1 MALNDL
7 LSPHFRLSEFMSKD
21 GANTPDSVLDDLRRQ
36 AALLEV
42 IRSAA
47 GDRPIS
53 INSGY
58 RSPSHNTAVGGATHS
73 QHPLGTAADFNVQGM
88 QPRAVSELVT
98 GLIDQGKLPS
108 GGLGVYDN
116 WVHYDHRQDGNA
128 RWAED
133 GGPVPPRARVQMNVA
148 GSLGQTPEVMGAAS
162 GAFEQTPQGQIPA
175 ESLAVFRPDIRD
187 RGMGVT
193 EALMRDIG
201 NNVGSFNYP
210 DQLAKRNATA
220 QNLLDR
226 YSKSDDMSA
235 GDIPGAVLAAPV
247 NIAKHLLSP
256 LRRALGNREQ
266 LQTDAWS
273 GDQGLDAIAAF
284 SGNPELVDKYRETPG
299 AGDWL
304 KSLVTDSAERK
315 AAAARGVISRLALS
329 DAGADGQGKAYLMAA
344 QTAGA
349 KANAIQSLLGG
360 YGDAAKTEYQRRL
373 QEQYGRQADAGAY
386 QNTMQGNEAAERT
399 RWIGPSATA
408 AIWKDTAGAEKLRHE
423 ARGEG
428 IKADYGPAFGQ
439 AWIDSQYA
447 GIGRDNAA
455 AGASTALAN
464 KRDLD
469 AEAVIQSG
477 TDIGA
482 QVGVL
487 RQKGMLNDAQAAV
500 LEKRGKLVDAQT
512 AREYAE
518 IDQGLQQALAR
529 IQLLGLQGDRATLA
543 MQQAQEIA
551 ARRIALLDAKV
562 LKTDAETGAIGA
574 RLGPEVEVL
583 NARAAAAYAAIDREE
598 QEATARIGLLNL
610 KGEQAAKAQWE
621 AGQTATRKR
630 ALIDAQTQMTATRS
644 GAIAAKSGPEVE
656 MLRTRIEALKQRM
669 QDLGPK
675 RVRDATAAL
684 KEAQLNG
691 TDPKSQL
698 AKEAAQRADNKA
710 DSDAVLRMQE
720 ALGKGLP
727 PKTVDQLLGQQGL
740 PYHAKNQQSWPGYIL
755 DNFPILGS
763 FYNPAPDY
771 AVVPN
776 PDIVAVPKNNV
787 GGANSGGSSSL
798 SKVDAN
804 AVQSGITNP
813 DFYEN
818 DAAGRAQLESYI
830 QRKLISADAAAAIM
844 TAKNWAQD

>member
-21 GANTPDSVLDDLRRQ
+21 GAATPDSVLDDLRRQ

-116 WVHYDHRQDGNA
+116 WVHYDHRQNGNA

-133 GGPVPPRARVQMNVA
+133 GGPVPPRARVQTNVA
-148 GSLGQTPEVMGAAS
+148 GSLGQRPEVVGAAS

-175 ESLAVFRPDIRD
+175 ESSSVFRPDIRD
-187 RGMGVT
+187 LGMGVT

-201 NNVGSFNYP
+201 ANAGSFNYP

-247 NIAKHLLSP
+247 NLAKHLLSP

-304 KSLVTDSAERK
+304 KALVTDSAERK

-344 QTAGA
+344 QTAAA
-349 KANAIQSLLGG
+349 KANALQSAIGG
-360 YGDAAKTEYQRRL
+360 YNQTADTYYGQRLKER
-373 QEQYGRQADAGAY
+373 QGRQADAGAY
-386 QNTMQGNEAAERT
+386 ASTEQGRLSAANRFQVS
-399 RWIGPSATA
+399 RLADA
-408 AIWKDTAGAEKLRHE
+408 AIEKDYAGAEKLRQE

-428 IKADYGPAFGQ
+428 IKADYGPASGQ
-439 AWIDSQYA
+439 AWLDSQYA
-447 GIGRDNAA
+447 DIRAKDAA

-464 KRDLD
+464 KRDRD
-469 AEAVIQSG
+469 TEAEAVIQSG
-477 TDIGA
+477 TDIGS
-482 QVGVL
+482 QVRVL
-487 RQKGMLNDAQAAV
+487 RQKGMLNDAQVAV

-518 IDQGLQQALAR
+518 IDQGLQQAYAR

-543 MQQAQEIA
+543 MQQAKEAA
-551 ARRIALLDAKV
+551 ARRIALIDAQV
-562 LKTDAETGAIGA
+562 QKTEAQTGAMGA

-598 QEATARIGLLNL
+598 QEAMARIGLLDL
-610 KGEQAAKAQWE
+610 KGQQLASAQWE
-621 AGQTATRKR
+621 VEQTAIRKR
-630 ALIDAQTQMTATRS
+630 ALLDAQTQKTDAQTGAMGAKLPLQLEMLKARIDATRS
-644 GAIAAKSGPEVE
+644 SEKRIGPERLAIAS
-656 MLRTRIEALKQRM
+656 
-669 QDLGPK
+669 
-675 RVRDATAAL
+675 AAL

-691 TDPKSQL
+691 TDPKSQ
-698 AKEAAQRADNKA
+698 RAEDKA
-710 DSDAVLRMQE
+710 GIDLVLRMQE
-720 ALGKGLP
+720 ALEKGLP
-727 PKTVDQLLGQQGL
+727 PETVNQLLGQQSL
-740 PYHAKNQQSWPGYIL
+740 PYQAKNQQSWPSYIL

-771 AVVPN
+771 AVVPK

-787 GGANSGGSSSL
+787 GGANSGGPSSL
-798 SKVDAN
+798 PKVDAD

-813 DFYEN
+813 DFYEKGA
-818 DAAGRAQLESYI
+818 DGRAQLQSYI
-830 QRKLISADAAAAIM
+830 QRKLISAEAAAAIM
-844 TAKNWAQD
+844 KAKNWAQD

>member
-21 GANTPDSVLDDLRRQ
+21 GADTPDSVLDDLRRQ

-47 GDRPIS
+47 GNRPIS

-201 NNVGSFNYP
+201 ANAGSFNYA

-220 QNLLDR
+220 QSLLDR

-329 DAGADGQGKAYLMAA
+329 DAGADGQGKAYLTAA
-344 QTAGA
+344 QTAAA

-360 YGDAAKTEYQRRL
+360 YNDTAKTAYLKRL
-373 QEQYGRQADAGAY
+373 QEQYGQQADAGAY
-386 QNTMQGNEAAERT
+386 QNMQEGDLARARAGEVPGLAAAEIRE
-399 RWIGPSATA
+399 R
-408 AIWKDTAGAEKLRHE
+408 DAGAEKLRQE

-428 IKADYGPAFGQ
+428 ITADHGPAFAQ
-439 AWIDSQYA
+439 AWLDSQYA
-447 GIGRDNAA
+447 GIREKD
-455 AGASTALAN
+455 ALAN
-464 KRDLD
+464 KRNGDLE

-482 QVGVL
+482 QVSEL
-487 RQKGMLNDAQAAV
+487 QRKGRLTAAQVEMLMKRGRLYDAQAARQHAEINIQEQQA
-500 LEKRGKLVDAQT
+500 LTRIEYLGIKGAQAQAAAQQAKETANRRRALIDAQT
-512 AREYAE
+512 
-518 IDQGLQQALAR
+518 Q
-529 IQLLGLQGDRATLA
+529 
-543 MQQAQEIA
+543 
-551 ARRIALLDAKV
+551 
-562 LKTDAETGAIGA
+562 KTDAETGAIGA

-583 NARAAAAYAAIDREE
+583 NARAAASYAAIDREE
-598 QEATARIGLLNL
+598 QEAMARIGLLDL
-610 KGEQAAKAQWE
+610 KGQQLASAQWE
-621 AGQTATRKR
+621 AEQTATRKR
-630 ALIDAQTQMTATRS
+630 ALIDAQTQMTATQS

-656 MLRTRIEALKQRM
+656 LLRTRIEAVKQQM
-669 QDLGPK
+669 QNLGPE
-675 RVRDATAAL
+675 RVRNATAAL

-710 DSDAVLRMQE
+710 DFDAVLRMQE

-727 PKTVDQLLGQQGL
+727 PRTVDQLLGQQGL
-740 PYHAKNQQSWPGYIL
+740 PYHAQNQQSWPGYIL

-776 PDIVAVPKNNV
+776 PNIKAVPKDNV
-787 GGANSGGSSSL
+787 GGANSGGPSSL
-798 SKVDAN
+798 SNVDAN

-813 DFYEN
+813 DFYEK
-818 DAAGRAQLESYI
+818 DERGKIQLRDYVK
-830 QRKLISADAAAAIM
+830 RGLISREAAEAIRV
-844 TAKNWAQD
+844 AHNW

>member
-116 WVHYDHRQDGNA
+116 WVHYDHRQNGNA

-133 GGPVPPRARVQMNVA
+133 GGPVPPRARVQTNVA
-148 GSLGQTPEVMGAAS
+148 GSLGQRPEVVGAAS

-175 ESLAVFRPDIRD
+175 ESSSVFRPDIRD
-187 RGMGVT
+187 LGMGVT

-201 NNVGSFNYP
+201 ANAGSFNYP

-247 NIAKHLLSP
+247 NLAKHLLSP

-329 DAGADGQGKAYLMAA
+329 DAGADGQGKAYLTAA
-344 QTAGA
+344 QAAGA
-349 KANAIQSLLGG
+349 NANAIQSLLGG
-360 YGDAAKTEYQRRL
+360 YNDTAKTAYLQRL

-386 QNTMQGNEAAERT
+386 ASREQGLLSAANRLQVPRLADAAIGRDQAGAEELRT
-399 RWIGPSATA
+399 RAEGNRIQNDHTPAYAQADIDLKYADIRAKDAAATA
-408 AIWKDTAGAEKLRHE
+408 A
-423 ARGEG
+423 
-428 IKADYGPAFGQ
+428 
-439 AWIDSQYA
+439 
-447 GIGRDNAA
+447 
-455 AGASTALAN
+455 TALAN
-464 KRDLD
+464 KRDRDLD

-477 TDIGA
+477 TDIGSQVSELQRKGQLTAA
-482 QVGVL
+482 QVE
-487 RQKGMLNDAQAAV
+487 MLT
-500 LEKRGKLVDAQT
+500 KRGQLYDAQT
-512 AREYAE
+512 ARQHAE
-518 IDQGLQQALAR
+518 INIQEQQALTR
-529 IQLLGLQGDRATLA
+529 IEYLGIKGAQAQA
-543 MQQAQEIA
+543 AAQQAKETA
-551 ARRIALLDAKV
+551 DRR
-562 LKTDAETGAIGA
+562 
-574 RLGPEVEVL
+574 
-583 NARAAAAYAAIDREE
+583 
-598 QEATARIGLLNL
+598 
-610 KGEQAAKAQWE
+610 
-621 AGQTATRKR
+621 R
-630 ALIDAQTQMTATRS
+630 ALIDAQTQKSDAQR
-644 GAIAAKSGPEVE
+644 GAIGARLPLELEMLKARLDAIRSSAARIGPERLAIARASLV
-656 MLRTRIEALKQRM
+656 
-669 QDLGPK
+669 
-675 RVRDATAAL
+675 
-684 KEAQLNG
+684 EAQLNG
-691 TDPKSQL
+691 TDPKSQR
-698 AKEAAQRADNKA
+698 AMEASNRADNKA
-710 DSDAVLRMQE
+710 DFDAVLRAQE

-755 DNFPILGS
+755 DNFPVLGS
-763 FYNPAPDY
+763 FYNPAPDF

-776 PDIVAVPKNNV
+776 PDKKAVPKDNV
-787 GGANSGGSSSL
+787 GGANSGGPSSL
-798 SKVDAN
+798 SNVDAN

-813 DFYEN
+813 DFYEKGA
-818 DAAGRAQLESYI
+818 DGRAQLQSYI
-830 QRKLISADAAAAIM
+830 QRNLISAEAAAAIM
-844 TAKNWAQD
+844 KAKNWAQD

>member
-21 GANTPDSVLDDLRRQ
+21 GADTPDSVLDDLRRQ

-73 QHPLGTAADFNVQGM
+73 QHPLGTAADFNVKGM
-88 QPRAVSELVT
+88 QPRAVSELIT
-98 GLIDQGKLPS
+98 GLIDQGQLPS

-116 WVHYDHRQDGNA
+116 WVHYDHRQNGNA

-148 GSLGQTPEVMGAAS
+148 GSLGQTPEVVGAAS
-162 GAFEQTPQGQIPA
+162 GAFEQTPQGQIPS
-175 ESLAVFRPDIRD
+175 ESLSVYRPDIREE
-187 RGMGVT
+187 GMGVT
-193 EALMRDIG
+193 QALMRDIG
-201 NNVGSFNYP
+201 ANAGSFNYP

-220 QNLLDR
+220 QSLLDR

-247 NIAKHLLSP
+247 NLAKHLLSP

-360 YGDAAKTEYQRRL
+360 YNQTADTEYGRRL
-373 QEQYGRQADAGAY
+373 KVQYGRQADAGAY
-386 QNTMQGNEAAERT
+386 HNTMQGNEAAERT
-399 RWIGPSATA
+399 RWIGPSAFA
-408 AIWKDTAGAEKLRHE
+408 AIGKDTAGAEKLRQE

-428 IKADYGPAFGQ
+428 IKADYGPAFAQ
-439 AWIDSQYA
+439 AYLDSAHA

-455 AGASTALAN
+455 AGASDAA
-464 KRDLD
+464 
-469 AEAVIQSG
+469 AEASYANAGLRDARAESLLTKLPGELALNAAQIRTLGAKTSTYEAKTQ
-477 TDIGA
+477 DILADAAKIRQQTENLKQQGLLTAA
-482 QVGVL
+482 QIEV
-487 RQKGMLNDAQAAV
+487 MD
-500 LEKRGKLVDAQT
+500 KRGILLT
-512 AREYAE
+512 AN
-518 IDQGLQQALAR
+518 LAR
-529 IQLLGLQGDRATLA
+529 TWIEADNSTRL
-543 MQQAQEIA
+543 
-551 ARRIALLDAKV
+551 
-562 LKTDAETGAIGA
+562 TDARIELMGINGIRADA
-574 RLGPEVEVL
+574 
-583 NARAAAAYAAIDREE
+583 ARAASIAQAERTKKLIEAADQKLPLELQVLKARTENLNAKTREYGS
-598 QEATARIGLLNL
+598 ALGADLGDPAS
-610 KGEQAAKAQWE
+610 GMSKA
-621 AGQTATRKR
+621 R
-630 ALIDAQTQMTATRS
+630 ALT
-644 GAIAAKSGPEVE
+644 
-656 MLRTRIEALKQRM
+656 LLALKRGLAL
-669 QDLGPK
+669 DLQNQG
-675 RVRDATAAL
+675 VDT
-684 KEAQLNG
+684 
-691 TDPKSQL
+691 KSQL
-698 AKEAAQRADNKA
+698 AKEAAQRAEDKA
-710 DSDAVLRMQE
+710 RFGTVMQMQE
-720 ALGKGLP
+720 VVAKGGMP
-727 PKTVDQLLGQQGL
+727 RDTANQLLHELGL
-740 PYHAKNQQSWPGYIL
+740 PYEVKDQTPWLRWAANQLPFVNG
-755 DNFPILGS
+755 
-763 FYNPAPDY
+763 APDL

-776 PDIVAVPKNNV
+776 PGMVAAPKNNV
-787 GGANSGGSSSL
+787 GGANPGGPSSL
-798 SKVDAN
+798 SPVDAT

-813 DFYEN
+813 GFYEN
-818 DAAGRAQLESYI
+818 DAAGRAQFESYVS
-830 QRKLISADAAAAIM
+830 RKLLSAEAAAAIIR
-844 TAKNWAQD
+844 AKNWAQD

>member
-116 WVHYDHRQDGNA
+116 WVHYDHRQNGNA

-133 GGPVPPRARVQMNVA
+133 GGPVPPRARVQTNVA
-148 GSLGQTPEVMGAAS
+148 GSLGQRPEVVGAAS

-175 ESLAVFRPDIRD
+175 ESSSVFRPDIRD
-187 RGMGVT
+187 LGMGVT

-201 NNVGSFNYP
+201 ANAGSFNYP

-247 NIAKHLLSP
+247 NLAKHLLSP

-349 KANAIQSLLGG
+349 NANAIQSLLGG
-360 YGDAAKTEYQRRL
+360 YNDTARTAYQQRL

-399 RWIGPSATA
+399 RHIGPSAIA
-408 AIWKDTAGAEKLRHE
+408 AIEKDNAGAEKLRQE

-428 IKADYGPAFGQ
+428 IKADYGPAVGQ

-447 GIGRDNAA
+447 GIRRDDAA
-455 AGASTALAN
+455 ATAATALAN
-464 KRDLD
+464 KRDRD
-469 AEAVIQSG
+469 TEAESVIQSG
-477 TDIGA
+477 TDIGSQVSELQRKGQLTAA
-482 QVGVL
+482 QVE
-487 RQKGMLNDAQAAV
+487 MLT
-500 LEKRGKLVDAQT
+500 KRGQLYDAQT
-512 AREYAE
+512 ARQHAE
-518 IDQGLQQALAR
+518 INIQEQQALTR
-529 IQLLGLQGDRATLA
+529 IEYLGIKGAQAQA
-543 MQQAQEIA
+543 AAQQAKETA
-551 ARRIALLDAKV
+551 DRR
-562 LKTDAETGAIGA
+562 
-574 RLGPEVEVL
+574 
-583 NARAAAAYAAIDREE
+583 
-598 QEATARIGLLNL
+598 
-610 KGEQAAKAQWE
+610 
-621 AGQTATRKR
+621 R
-630 ALIDAQTQMTATRS
+630 ALIDAQTQKTDAQT
-644 GAIAAKSGPEVE
+644 GAIGARLPLELEMLKARLDAIRSSAARIGPERLAIARASLV
-656 MLRTRIEALKQRM
+656 
-669 QDLGPK
+669 
-675 RVRDATAAL
+675 
-684 KEAQLNG
+684 EAQLNG
-691 TDPKSQL
+691 TDPKSQR
-698 AKEAAQRADNKA
+698 AMEASNRLDGKA
-710 DSDAVLRMQE
+710 EFDAVTKLQAAVKDGMSE
-720 ALGKGLP
+720 GTAN
-727 PKTVDQLLGQQGL
+727 QLFQRLGL
-740 PYHAKNQQSWPGYIL
+740 PYKAEDQNSWPWRLVNKLPFVDIASDL
-755 DNFPILGS
+755 SI
-763 FYNPAPDY
+763 
-771 AVVPN
+771 VPN
-776 PDIVAVPKNNV
+776 PDIKAVPKNNF
-787 GGANSGGSSSL
+787 GGANSGGPSSL
-798 SKVDAN
+798 SNVDAN

-813 DFYEN
+813 DFYEKGA
-818 DAAGRAQLESYI
+818 DGRAKLMEYL
-830 QRKLISADAAAAIM
+830 RLKLISPEAANEIIA
-844 TAKNWAQD
+844 AKNWVQE